1 MKGLPRSLSRANP
14 SVAAVQKLS
23 IPIDKSFDVTG
34 ATGVAQFAT
43 AVIGDFPAG
52 NILLLGAVAYIGLS
66 GPGGSANLTDDFEGD
81 YAIGTTPT
89 ADVTLNGT
97 EVNLVPSTAVGP
109 AVAEVQPLV
118 RGCQPSGALTGVI
131 FDNTDG
137 SLEINLNIL
146 IDADEVTNAQTVA
159 IRAQGAL
166 YIAFTVLGDD

>member
-34 ATGVAQFAT
+34 ATGVVQRAT
-43 AVIGDFPAG
+43 AVVGDFPAG
-52 NILLLGAVAYIGLS
+52 NILILGAVSYLRLS

-81 YAIGTTPT
+81 YAFGSAPNADTDLTDASDFDIIPAT
-89 ADVTLNGT
+89 AL
-97 EVNLVPSTAVGP
+97 P
-109 AVAEVQPLV
+109 AATAEVQPLT
-118 RGCQPSGALTGVI
+118 RAINAGQSIL
-131 FDNTDG
+131 DNTDG

-166 YIAFTVLGDD
+166 YLSYVVLGDD

>member
-23 IPIDKSFDVTG
+23 IPIDKSFNVTG
-34 ATGVAQFAT
+34 ATGVAQFMT
-43 AVIGDFPAG
+43 TVVGDLPAG
-52 NILLLGAVAYIGLS
+52 NILLLGAVAYLMLS

-81 YAIGTTPT
+81 YAIGTSPT

-97 EVNLVPSTAVGP
+97 EVDIIASNALGP
-109 AVAEVQPLV
+109 AVAEVQPLK
-118 RGCQPSGALTGVI
+118 RATNATQAIL
-131 FDNTDG
+131 DNTDG
-137 SLEINLNIL
+137 SLELNLNIL

-166 YIAFTVLGDD
+166 YLSYVVLGDD